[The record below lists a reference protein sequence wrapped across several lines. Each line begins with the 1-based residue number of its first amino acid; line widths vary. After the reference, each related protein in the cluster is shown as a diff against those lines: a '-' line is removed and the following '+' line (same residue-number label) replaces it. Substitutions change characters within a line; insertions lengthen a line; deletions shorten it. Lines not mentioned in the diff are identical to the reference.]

1 MGKALDLARALV
13 TVLEKEENKNK
24 VKLSDIPAGGKFT
37 TDIGKFIVLE
47 QCGDCTKVITEELYR
62 ENVRFDDGT
71 RNYAESKLRKL
82 CDGEIYDEFE
92 AVFGNENFLSHVIFF
107 ESVDLQHEFGSIRC
121 KVRPITF
128 YETIKYNDFLVN
140 KKLTD
145 WYWTCTPWSTEERGW
160 PYSIAVVTP
169 LGSVSSD
176 SYDDLNGVRPVC
188 ILKSNIFVSKAEEL
202 LKY

>member
-1 MGKALDLARALV
+1 MGKALDLAKALV
-13 TVLEKEENKNK
+13 IALEKEENKNK
-24 VKLSDIPAGGKFT
+24 VMLSEIPVGEKFS

-47 QCGDCTKVITEELYR
+47 QCGDCTKVITEDLYR
-62 ENVRFDDGT
+62 KDVRFDDDT
-71 RNYAESKLRKL
+71 RNYAKSKLRKL
-82 CDGEIYDEFE
+82 CDGEIYEEFAGVFGTDNIIPLPVKLTSVDMQNEFE
-92 AVFGNENFLSHVIFF
+92 P
-107 ESVDLQHEFGSIRC
+107 VDC
-121 KVRPITF
+121 MVRPITF
-128 YETIKYNDFLVN
+128 DEAREYNDFLVN
-140 KKLTD
+140 KELQD

-202 LKY
+202 LKD